1 VPDGRPVHNPTRLRH
16 VQPTRSVRA
25 RAHPGRAYGRLR
37 QRRLLRPDIEAI
49 GFTTFP
55 AGLDWRADTI
65 THAFPDIPPPGPQ
78 RSRWADPHWRRPI
91 LGGLIIEF
99 EPAA

>member
-1 VPDGRPVHNPTRLRH
+1 MRVLFTTQPGSGMFNPLVPFAHALTRAGH
-16 VQPTRSVRA
+16 TVAFASA
-25 RAHPGRAYGRLR
+25 DCF
-37 QRRLLRPDIEAI
+37 RPDIEAV
-49 GFTTFP
+49 GFTAFP

-65 THAFPDIPPPGPQ
+65 TEAFPDIPPPGPQ
-78 RSRWADPHWRRPI
+78 RSRWADPHWHRPI

>member
-1 VPDGRPVHNPTRLRH
+1 MRVLFATQPGSGMFNPLVPF
-16 VQPTRSVRA
+16 
-25 RAHPGRAYGRLR
+25 AHPGRAYGRLASADCF
-37 QRRLLRPDIEAI
+37 RPDIEAV
-49 GFTTFP
+49 GFTAFP

-78 RSRWADPHWRRPI
+78 RSRWADPHWHRPI